1 MQNKIYNNNKNN
13 NNNKKNR
20 IKKSGFYK
28 NFSEIKK
35 VQKKLSI
42 IKNKE
47 ITRMSY
53 LNNIYKLYSEDLINM
68 SNKDFWRRNYQVD

>member
-68 SNKDFWRRNYQVD
+68 SNKDFWRRNY